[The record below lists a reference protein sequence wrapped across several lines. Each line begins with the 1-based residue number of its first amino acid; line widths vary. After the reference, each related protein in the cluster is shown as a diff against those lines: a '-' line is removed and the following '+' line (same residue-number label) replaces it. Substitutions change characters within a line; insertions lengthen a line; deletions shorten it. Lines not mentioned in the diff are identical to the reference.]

1 MGGGGGGGGGGEGRH
16 RGRHLGRHWGRERVE
31 GGENADSYAKFR
43 AHPDQSP
50 PHHNPNL
57 HPAQESVRMEAKNGH
72 RNSAGRAIAQKGRCG
87 PPTVSWRGF
96 GAEDEPPCEAHMWGA
111 NVAQRTGARGAG

>member
-1 MGGGGGGGGGGEGRH
+1 MLTHTPSSELIRT
-16 RGRHLGRHWGRERVE
+16 
-31 GGENADSYAKFR
+31 S
-43 AHPDQSP
+43 PP